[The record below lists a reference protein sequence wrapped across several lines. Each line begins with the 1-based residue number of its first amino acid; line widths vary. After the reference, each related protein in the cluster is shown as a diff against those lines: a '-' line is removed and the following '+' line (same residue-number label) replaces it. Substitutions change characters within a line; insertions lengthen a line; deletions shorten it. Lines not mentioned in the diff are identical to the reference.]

1 MVATANTPIPPAAS
15 ARWTPRK
22 DAMTSRE
29 RFLAACACQRL
40 DRPPV
45 WIMRQAGRYL
55 PEYREL
61 KAKHS
66 FVEMVRTPELAHE
79 VTMQPLRRFPLDA
92 AILFSDILVVPE
104 ALGIGYRFKDEG
116 GIAMLGRIDGAAAI
130 EQLAPPAGVRERLAY
145 VPAALRTL
153 RQELGETRALLGFAG
168 SPWTLACYMIEGGGS
183 EDFLLAKSCFHGRR
197 DLFERLLEIL
207 AEAVAEHLLAQI
219 DAGVDAVQIFDSWAG
234 LVPGVDYEGASLKWI
249 RRIIEK
255 IGGRVPVILFARGA
269 AASLPALATS
279 GARVLGL
286 DWTVPLAAAAQTLP
300 QDIAVQGNLDPVLLN
315 TTPEIVGLQTRR
327 LLDTMRERPGHIFNL
342 GHGILP
348 QARLE
353 NVATL
358 VDTVTSFA

>member
-1 MVATANTPIPPAAS
+1 MTP
-15 ARWTPRK
+15 
-22 DAMTSRE
+22 RE
-29 RFLAACACQRL
+29 RFFAACACQRL

-55 PEYREL
+55 PEYRAL

-66 FVEMVRTPELAHE
+66 FVDLVRTPELAHE

-116 GIAMLGRIDGAAAI
+116 GIAMLGRIDGEASLN
-130 EQLAPPAGVRERLAY
+130 QLAPASAVREKLAY

-153 RQELGETRALLGFAG
+153 RAELADTRALLGFAG

-183 EDFLLAKSCFHGRR
+183 EEFLRAKTCFHAER
-197 DLFERLLEIL
+197 DVFERLLELL
-207 AEAVAEHLLAQI
+207 ADAVAEHLLAQI
-219 DAGVDAVQIFDSWAG
+219 EAGVDAVQIFDSWAG
-234 LVPGVDYEGASLKWI
+234 LVPGADYEGASLKWI
-249 RRIIEK
+249 RHIIAKVE
-255 IGGRVPVILFARGA
+255 GRVPVIVFARGA
-269 AASLPALATS
+269 AASLPALATC

-286 DWTVPLAAAAQTLP
+286 DWTVPLASTAHRLP
-300 QDIAVQGNLDPVLLN
+300 KDIAVQGNLDPVLLN
-315 TTPEIVGLQTRR
+315 TTPQIVGLQTRR
-327 LLDTMRERPGHIFNL
+327 LLDDMRERPGHIFNL

-348 QARLE
+348 QATIE
-353 NVATL
+353 NVATM